1 MERKD
6 RYRSAVVGL
15 RGIGAGA
22 AKETFSG
29 NRRAAPHTH
38 ASAHSAHERI
48 DLVAACDLDG
58 SLLDTFRA
66 TWGEAP
72 ALYDDLDAML
82 AAEDIDILSI
92 ATSDHTHAAL
102 GINAIE
108 AGVPMLFCEK
118 PMTTT
123 LDDADALVGVVEDAG
138 TAFSV
143 DHTRRWDPFYRQ
155 AYDFIQSGRIGRVVR
170 VVGTWGGPRAL
181 EYRNGSHTVDT
192 VNMYAGGSP
201 SWVVGG
207 VHEAGPDGA
216 EPAPS
221 ALVQYD
227 NGVLA
232 FINQSKAMPK
242 FTEWQVF
249 CEQGRVRIG
258 GVHSTVEY
266 VATTPSGQEEWLERQ
281 LPTQKVYRSAML
293 SSIDNLIQ
301 RHEGGPETFANVR
314 TGLMSVEVIEAMRR
328 SHAAGQAKIEF
339 PLARG

>member
-1 MERKD
+1 MASSD
-6 RYRSAVVGL
+6 RYRAAVVGL
-15 RGIGAGA
+15 RGIGAGQV
-22 AKETFSG
+22 KETFGG
-29 NRRAAPHTH
+29 NRRAAPHSH
-38 ASAHSAHERI
+38 ASAHNAHERI

-58 SLLDTFRA
+58 SLLDKFRA
-66 TWGEAP
+66 TWGEKP
-72 ALYDDLDAML
+72 SRYDDLDAML

-92 ATSDHTHAAL
+92 ATSDHTHADL
-102 GINAIE
+102 GIKAIL
-108 AGVPMLFCEK
+108 AGVPMIFCEK

-123 LDDADALVGVVEDAG
+123 LADADSLVKAVEDAG
-138 TAFSV
+138 AAFSV
-143 DHTRRWDPFYRQ
+143 DHTRRWDPFFRQ

-170 VVGTWGGPRAL
+170 VVGTWGGRRAL

-201 SWVVGG
+201 RWVVGT
-207 VHEAGPDGA
+207 HEPGLDGS

-227 NGVLA
+227 NDVLA
-232 FINQSKAMPK
+232 FINQTKAIPK

-258 GVHSTVEY
+258 GVHSTVEFA
-266 VATTPSGQEEWLERQ
+266 ATTPSGQEEWLERQ

-293 SSIDNLIQ
+293 SSLDDLIR

-314 TGLMSVEVIEAMRR
+314 TGLMAVEVIEAMRR
-328 SHAAGQAKIEF
+328 SHAAGQTKIEF

>member
-1 MERKD
+1 M
-6 RYRSAVVGL
+6 
-15 RGIGAGA
+15 
-22 AKETFSG
+22 
-29 NRRAAPHTH
+29 
-38 ASAHSAHERI
+38 
-48 DLVAACDLDG
+48 
-58 SLLDTFRA
+58 
-66 TWGEAP
+66 
-72 ALYDDLDAML
+72 
-82 AAEDIDILSI
+82 
-92 ATSDHTHAAL
+92 
-102 GINAIE
+102 
-108 AGVPMLFCEK
+108 
-118 PMTTT
+118 
-123 LDDADALVGVVEDAG
+123 EDAG
-138 TAFSV
+138 TSFSV

-155 AYDFIQSGRIGRVVR
+155 AYDFIQSGRIGKVVR
-170 VVGTWGGPRAL
+170 VVGTWGGARAL

-192 VNMYAGGSP
+192 VNMYAGGEP
-201 SWVVGG
+201 QWVVGL
-207 VHEAGPDGA
+207 HEPGPDGT

-232 FINQSKAMPK
+232 FINQTKAIPK

-266 VATTPSGQEEWLERQ
+266 AATTPGGQKEWLERQ